1 MARVLDVSGRG
12 FYAWLE
18 RPRSPPVVEDER
30 LKVALRAAPVKPR
43 DTYGAKRWPPEW
55 QAEGF
60 TVGRD
65 RIARLRRQL
74 GRGGKQK
81 RNFQPTP
88 PPHHAWPVADTLL
101 GQGVEATA
109 PNEVWHTAITSLS
122 SGEGGLSL
130 AGVKDQFTCPIVG
143 YARGTRLP
151 PERVG
156 QALADFLPFR
166 KPEISYNLL
175 IVLNKLMS
183 RNRKGSAY
191 ILAGFH

>member
-18 RPRSPPVVEDER
+18 RPRSPQVLEDER
-30 LKVALRAAPVKPR
+30 LKVALRAAPVKPH
-43 DTYGAKRWPPEW
+43 DTYGAKRWPPEL

-81 RNFQPTP
+81 RNFQPAP

-101 GQGVEATA
+101 GQGVEASA

-122 SGEGGLSL
+122 SGEGWL
-130 AGVKDQFTCPIVG
+130 
-143 YARGTRLP
+143 
-151 PERVG
+151 
-156 QALADFLPFR
+156 
-166 KPEISYNLL
+166 
-175 IVLNKLMS
+175 
-183 RNRKGSAY
+183 
-191 ILAGFH
+191 